1 MSERREKPQEKLTHL
16 EDKEIQE
23 LLKSGTDLRQYS
35 KQVEKN
41 LKEVENKSIDDYIRE
56 SQNIA
61 SLHYQI
67 EGCDAILER
76 MESMLNNF
84 QVRSRSLYSASHSC
98 SYIHVEFFVTNFRI
112 C

>member
-1 MSERREKPQEKLTHL
+1 MSERREKSQEKLTNL

-61 SLHYQI
+61 NLHYHI

-76 MESMLNNF
+76 MELMLSNF
-84 QVRSRSLYSASHSC
+84 QVSFIHAVICVSC
-98 SYIHVEFFVTNFRI
+98 SIFF
-112 C
+112 

>member
-1 MSERREKPQEKLTHL
+1 MAHL

-41 LKEVENKSIDDYIRE
+41 LKEVENRSIDDYIRE

-67 EGCDAILER
+67 EGCDGILER
-76 MESMLNNF
+76 MESMLTNF
-84 QVRSRSLYSASHSC
+84 QVFCLSNHKIECAKVNLNALFPY
-98 SYIHVEFFVTNFRI
+98 RI
-112 C
+112 S

>member
-1 MSERREKPQEKLTHL
+1 MSENRDKPQEKLTHL

-61 SLHYQI
+61 NLHYHI
-67 EGCDAILER
+67 EGCDTILER
-76 MESMLNNF
+76 MESMLSNF
-84 QVRSRSLYSASHSC
+84 QVFLSF
-98 SYIHVEFFVTNFRI
+98 YIFLVVCTRIPIFKFVTFCRI